1 MPITRIESDERMS
14 QAVIH
19 GNTVYLAGQVGEA
32 GDSVADQTRTILS
45 EIERLLALAG
55 TDKAHL
61 LTAMI
66 WLADIADFE
75 EMNAVWDDWIGG
87 QNPPT
92 RATSEARLAGEEYR
106 VEIIVTAARD

>member
-1 MPITRIESDERMS
+1 MTITRIESDERMS
-14 QAVIH
+14 QVVIH
-19 GNTVYLAGQVGEA
+19 GNTVYLAGQVGEP
-32 GDSVADQTRTILS
+32 GDGVAEQTRTTLA

-55 TDKAHL
+55 TDKSKL

-75 EMNAVWDDWIGG
+75 EMNAVWDDWVGG

-92 RATSEARLAGEEYR
+92 RATSEARLAGDEYR